1 MRVLTRRR
9 RCFAEFSD
17 AESSGDS
24 RGGNTFQDSPS
35 SRVALGVSAAV
46 APESAQASAQTSP
59 SAEASL
65 FRREE
70 AALFPSAAAEFGVSD
85 TIWPG
90 VSAVDFVWFDFA
102 GDSAGPT
109 LPCLVEAVGAAG
121 EGISS
126 PSGGST
132 TDTRSVRA
140 FFFGDPSHSPP
151 LRAPRNSSV
160 VATAS
165 SATACCKR
173 SPICK
178 GVRPPPADCSLLPR
192 AQ

>member
-85 TIWPG
+85 TICTRNTG
-90 VSAVDFVWFDFA
+90 FSTSIVDFW
-102 GDSAGPT
+102 
-109 LPCLVEAVGAAG
+109 PCFIVF
-121 EGISS
+121 
-126 PSGGST
+126 T
-132 TDTRSVRA
+132 W
-140 FFFGDPSHSPP
+140 
-151 LRAPRNSSV
+151 
-160 VATAS
+160 
-165 SATACCKR
+165 
-173 SPICK
+173 
-178 GVRPPPADCSLLPR
+178 PADEETAL
-192 AQ
+192 